1 MIKPMKE
8 LLMLG
13 FLTMQWLR
21 RDKTWFLNFV
31 TPSCVLSRFLPSF
44 HSALYSE
51 SHVHLFMDFLI
62 YEQISSFW
70 PDHTEAKILVFSL
83 ALFFFFPH
91 DSAPGLLT
99 ARILKIRLPT
109 LLCGQMDLGPTY
121 TGLCPGQK
129 IRPFLCSLLL
139 SPLFT
144 YVTMLRKSCACFNK
158 VYTVVI
164 CGHPMN
170 IVFCIRLWG

>member
-1 MIKPMKE
+1 MFSSIMIKPMKE

-62 YEQISSFW
+62 YGQISSFW
-70 PDHTEAKILVFSL
+70 PDHTEAKILVFSCT
-83 ALFFFFPH
+83 F
-91 DSAPGLLT
+91 
-99 ARILKIRLPT
+99 
-109 LLCGQMDLGPTY
+109 
-121 TGLCPGQK
+121 
-129 IRPFLCSLLL
+129 LLL
-139 SPLFT
+139 STWLCSWFT
-144 YVTMLRKSCACFNK
+144 HGKDTKDKITRFTLWTNGPGSNLYWTFVVVRKSDLSCVLSYCLPFLLMSL
-158 VYTVVI
+158 
-164 CGHPMN
+164 C
-170 IVFCIRLWG
+170 